1 MPQECLGQISIVPYL
16 LASLEALANCPAIRF
31 EMWIFYIFFTSSIV
45 QTVLL
50 LKLDQ
55 LMICRSVDARW
66 LDYQRVWRSSD
77 QRDGRTA
84 AASQYA
90 IHTRAILI
98 DITVMFLWRISPW
111 LLQSQWFDMRQK
123 STSWKKVIFFKICLR
138 LFTLLDFN
146 LGLIFC
152 HICVQLNS
160 NQPKRLEAGS
170 HFENPQC
177 GFHICK
183 KKTYGL

>member
-1 MPQECLGQISIVPYL
+1 MVQQACLNIDMLSSIYLFIALTSRSRDRSEVYHMPQECLGQISIVPYL
-16 LASLEALANCPAIRF
+16 LASSEALANCPAMRF
-31 EMWIFYIFFTSSIV
+31 EMWISCIFFTSSIV

-77 QRDGRTA
+77 QTDGRTA

-90 IHTRAILI
+90 IHTQAILI

-111 LLQSQWFDMRQK
+111 LLQSQWFDMCQK
-123 STSWKKVIFFKICLR
+123 STSKKWFSL
-138 LFTLLDFN
+138 
-146 LGLIFC
+146 
-152 HICVQLNS
+152 
-160 NQPKRLEAGS
+160 A
-170 HFENPQC
+170 
-177 GFHICK
+177 
-183 KKTYGL
+183 

>member
-1 MPQECLGQISIVPYL
+1 MPPERLGQFSIVPYL
-16 LASLEALANCPAIRF
+16 LASSEALANCPAMRF
-31 EMWIFYIFFTSSIV
+31 EMWISCIFFTSSIV

-50 LKLDQ
+50 LKLYQ

-77 QRDGRTA
+77 QRDGGTA

-111 LLQSQWFDMRQK
+111 LLQSQWFDM
-123 STSWKKVIFFKICLR
+123 WKNVIFFIICFR
-138 LFTLLDFN
+138 LFILLDFN

-152 HICVQLNS
+152 HICVQFNS
-160 NQPKRLEAGS
+160 NQPERLEAGS

-177 GFHICK
+177 GFHMCK
-183 KKTYGL
+183 KRHTLTNKCIEL